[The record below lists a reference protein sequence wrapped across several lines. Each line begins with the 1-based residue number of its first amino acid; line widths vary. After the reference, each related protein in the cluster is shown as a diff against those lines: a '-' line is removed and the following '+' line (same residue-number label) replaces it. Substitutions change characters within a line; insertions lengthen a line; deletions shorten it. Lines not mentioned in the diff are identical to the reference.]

1 MVCVGRRSC
10 STRVCRWLRP
20 TRSDDPRARGSL
32 PCDRTHRDDL
42 LARRPPLPRASPVAA
57 RSRTITHDRTVAPRP
72 HPKFSATGY
81 VGRDVDDVVRELV
94 SAAGGDVSLA
104 EHGIVVID
112 EVDKLCAPADGGG
125 GGGRGAVNTRD
136 VQTGLLRLLEVKE
149 ASGEGGV
156 AKGLDGHSLGSTPL
170 DSSPLSAH
178 FYDPRYDWGGKGI
191 VTATPQL
198 RDVLEVGS
206 N

>member
-1 MVCVGRRSC
+1 MFTCVR
-10 STRVCRWLRP
+10 RWLRP

-32 PCDRTHRDDL
+32 ACDRTHRDDL
-42 LARRPPLPRASPVAA
+42 LARRPPLPRASPVGA

-112 EVDKLCAPADGGG
+112 EVDKLCAPADGGRGGG

-149 ASGEGGV
+149 ASGEGGGWRKDWMV
-156 AKGLDGHSLGSTPL
+156 TP
-170 DSSPLSAH
+170 
-178 FYDPRYDWGGKGI
+178 
-191 VTATPQL
+191 
-198 RDVLEVGS
+198 
-206 N
+206 